1 MTPVYIT
8 GLGVYLPN
16 APVSNEEI
24 EDVLGHINKR
34 SSQVK
39 QWVLNYNGIQ
49 WRHYAID
56 PESSEPTCTN
66 AQMTTYAVRKALDDT
81 QMSLSKL
88 ECLASGT
95 SSADQILPNH
105 AVMVHGLLGSHP
117 MEVACTNGV
126 CCSGMTAFKYAY
138 LNVASGQVRNAV
150 ATGSELASVSLRV
163 SHFRPELEIQRRE
176 LQAKDL
182 AQEPMLAFEN
192 EFLRWM
198 LSDGAGAW
206 VLSSRPREEGP
217 SLRIDWLDILSFAN
231 EAESCMYY
239 GAVKEKDG
247 SLSGFRLCDEP
258 ETLIKHGY
266 LSLRQ
271 DVDVLRK
278 NLPGMTR
285 RACLRACQRH
295 QMTADQIDWFLPHY
309 SSEGFRKPLYDGMV
323 EASFAIPQEKWFT
336 NLTWKGNTGSAS
348 IYIILEELVSSGRA
362 KRGDRVLCFVP
373 ESSRFSFALL
383 HLTVV

>member
-24 EDVLGHINKR
+24 EDVLGHISLR
-34 SSQVK
+34 SSKVK

-49 WRHYAID
+49 SRHYAID
-56 PESSEPTCTN
+56 PENGLPTCTN
-66 AQMTTYAVRKALDDT
+66 AEMTTYAIRKALDDAH
-81 QMSLSKL
+81 MSPSKL

-105 AVMVHGLLGSHP
+105 AVMVHGLLGNHP
-117 MEVACTNGV
+117 MEVICTNGV
-126 CCSGMTAFKYAY
+126 CCSGMTALKYAY

-150 ATGSELASVSLRV
+150 ATGSELASVSLRA
-163 SHFRPELEIQRRE
+163 SHFRPELEIQQRE

-206 VLSSRPREEGP
+206 VLSNRPREKNP
-217 SLRIDWLDILSFAN
+217 SLRIDWLDIVSYAH

-239 GAVKEKDG
+239 GAVKKKDG
-247 SLSGFRLCDEP
+247 SLTGFRLCDDP
-258 ETLIKHGY
+258 ETLIKEGY

-278 NLPGMTR
+278 NLPPMTR

-295 QMTADQIDWFLPHY
+295 QLTADKVDWFLPHY
-309 SSEGFRKPLYDGMV
+309 SSEGFRQPLYDGMLDAGFV
-323 EASFAIPQEKWFT
+323 IPKEKWFT

>member
-8 GLGVYLPN
+8 GMGVFLPN
-16 APVSNEEI
+16 APVSNDEI

-49 WRHYAID
+49 SRHYAIY
-56 PESSEPTCTN
+56 PESGEAIYSN
-66 AQMTTYAVRKALDDT
+66 AQMTTYAIRKALDDAR
-81 QMSLSKL
+81 MSPSKL

-105 AVMVHGLLGSHP
+105 AVMVHGLLGNQP

-126 CCSGMTAFKYAY
+126 CCSGMTAFKYAFM
-138 LNVASGQVRNAV
+138 NVASGQARNAA
-150 ATGSELASVSLRV
+150 ATGSELASVSLRA
-163 SHFRPELEIQRRE
+163 SHFRPELELQRSE
-176 LQAKDL
+176 LQAKDM

-206 VLSSRPREEGP
+206 ILSNRPREEGP
-217 SLRIDWLDILSFAN
+217 SLRIDWLDILSYAN
-231 EAESCMYY
+231 EVESCMYY
-239 GAVKEKDG
+239 GAVKHRDG
-247 SLSGFRLCDEP
+247 SLTGFRLCDDP
-258 ETLIKHGY
+258 ETLVKGGY

-271 DVDVLRK
+271 DVEVLRK
-278 NLPGMTR
+278 NLPAMTR

-295 QMTADQIDWFLPHY
+295 QLTPNQIDWFLPHY
-309 SSEGFRKPLYDGMV
+309 SSEGFRQPLYDGMLDARFV
-323 EASFAIPQEKWFT
+323 VPQEKWFT

-373 ESSRFSFALL
+373 ESSRFTFALL